1 MDSPK
6 RGQGHKDTLLH
17 TSRKVLVIRNA
28 HVQYDNSEIYY
39 YVMTNVNFIY
49 RKVQDKRFSTNNKIP
64 PPPPPPP
71 PAPTPKHKLKLTP
84 QDKHT
89 NTFKY

>member
-6 RGQGHKDTLLH
+6 KGQGHKDTLLH
-17 TSRKVLVIRNA
+17 TSRKILVIRNA

-49 RKVQDKRFSTNNKIP
+49 RKVQDKRLSTNKKIP
-64 PPPPPPP
+64 P
-71 PAPTPKHKLKLTP
+71 TPNKKNP
-84 QDKHT
+84 QNKT
-89 NTFKY
+89 KYKNYFL

>member
-49 RKVQDKRFSTNNKIP
+49 RKVQDKRLSTNKKIP
-64 PPPPPPP
+64 PPPPPTKK
-71 PAPTPKHKLKLTP
+71 TPKTKL
-84 QDKHT
+84 
-89 NTFKY
+89 NTKITFYEYCAL